1 MTNNKQT
8 LSVKDHSVSQEMFQ
22 LLYNE
27 DYKMFETF
35 PKPTLENLL
44 QYYQSEDY
52 ISHTDSKR
60 NLFERTYQFVK
71 RISLKRKL
79 KLISAYAFSNK
90 TLLDVG
96 CGTGEFLHI
105 AQKNNW
111 HVTGVEPNKKAR
123 TIANK
128 KNNDQVFNIDMLSKL
143 HKESFQIITLWHV
156 LEHIYDLN
164 ELIKTLESLLIQEG
178 AIIIAVP
185 NYKSYDAGYY
195 KEFWAA
201 YDVPRHLW
209 HFSQESIHKL
219 FNDFNMHVEK
229 VKPMFFDAFYVSLL
243 SEKYKSKKMNLLKAF
258 LVATYSNLKAIKTKE
273 HSSLLYVI
281 RKNAKSN

>member
-1 MTNNKQT
+1 MTKNKQI

-22 LLYNE
+22 LIYNE
-27 DYKMFETF
+27 DYKMLETF
-35 PKPTLENLL
+35 PKPTKENLNK
-44 QYYQSEDY
+44 YYQSEDY

-60 NLFERTYQFVK
+60 NLFEKTYQFIK

-79 KLISAYAFSNK
+79 KLINAYALNEK
-90 TLLDVG
+90 KILDIG
-96 CGTGEFLHI
+96 CGTGEFLLT
-105 AQKNNW
+105 AQYNDWNI
-111 HVTGVEPNKKAR
+111 TGIEPNEQAR

-128 KNNDQVFNIDMLSKL
+128 KTNNQVFNTDKLSKFQ
-143 HKESFQIITLWHV
+143 KGSFQIITLWHV

-164 ELIKTLESLLIQEG
+164 EHIKTLESLLKQEG

-185 NYKSYDAGYY
+185 NYKSFDADHY

-209 HFSQESIHKL
+209 HFSQESIEKL
-219 FNDFNMHVEK
+219 FNDFDMYVEE
-229 VKPMFFDAFYVSLL
+229 VKPMLFDAFYVSLL
-243 SEKYKSKKMNLLKAF
+243 SEKYKSNKMNIFRAF
-258 LVATYSNLKAIKTKE
+258 LIATYSNLKAIKTKE

-281 RKNAKSN
+281 RKNVKNN